1 MLFSFILFLLVLYY
15 EQYVIMY
22 ILVQVINDFIEKDYV
37 IIIDGKLIRQDYGG
51 EFGVY
56 DKIVFYKK

>member
-1 MLFSFILFLLVLYY
+1 
-15 EQYVIMY
+15 MY
-22 ILVQVINDFIEKDYV
+22 ILVQVINNFIEKDYV

-51 EFGVY
+51 KFGVY

>member
-1 MLFSFILFLLVLYY
+1 
-15 EQYVIMY
+15 MY
-22 ILVQVINDFIEKDYV
+22 ILVQVINNFIEKDYV

>member
-1 MLFSFILFLLVLYY
+1 
-15 EQYVIMY
+15 MY
-22 ILVQVINDFIEKDYV
+22 ILLQVINDFIEKDYV

-56 DKIVFYKK
+56 DFIRNNFDKQMEMM